1 MVFFLRSRD
10 NFSIFLRFLRV
21 LNQIPLASFHRMALT
36 SFTYLSTQFLL
47 SGYQAF
53 HRLTLLL
60 PLSQESLHF
69 QRGQ

>member
-53 HRLTLLL
+53 DRLTLLL
-60 PLSQESLHF
+60 PLSQESLRF

>member
-53 HRLTLLL
+53 DRLTLLL